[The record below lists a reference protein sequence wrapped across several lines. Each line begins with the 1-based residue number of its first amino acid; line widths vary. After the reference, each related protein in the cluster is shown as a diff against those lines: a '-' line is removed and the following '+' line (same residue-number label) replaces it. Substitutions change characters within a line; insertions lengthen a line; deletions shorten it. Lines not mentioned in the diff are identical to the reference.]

1 MIGDYISIQRQIRKH
16 WLWEEKRPRTKYE
29 AWTDMLM
36 MANYKTIKKPY
47 NDQVVTI
54 QRGEFPTSFRSLA
67 LRWGWSKNTVVKF
80 IKLLK
85 SDTMIDTHSNYGFT
99 LVKIINYEKYQ
110 SQADTDP
117 GTVGNTVADT
127 VGDTVGGTTII
138 KNNKDNKENKFRAKP
153 KNLEMV
159 VEYFLEKN
167 IPDAE
172 NNAEKFYS
180 HYESVGWFRGKS
192 KIKNWKMC
200 VKQWNFQAEVKQVQ
214 EKSIS
219 VEHQYKKTPLGEFMV
234 FCQNVK
240 CKSYGDTLFAKNKFD
255 IQKGCRCGY
264 EYQPTRPKVNRNSKS
279 SSENGSSLSDQQI
292 LEKIGFNMKTVA

>member
-1 MIGDYISIQRQIRKH
+1 M
-16 WLWEEKRPRTKYE
+16 
-29 AWTDMLM
+29 
-36 MANYKTIKKPY
+36 
-47 NDQVVTI
+47 
-54 QRGEFPTSFRSLA
+54 
-67 LRWGWSKNTVVKF
+67 
-80 IKLLK
+80 
-85 SDTMIDTHSNYGFT
+85 
-99 LVKIINYEKYQ
+99 
-110 SQADTDP
+110 
-117 GTVGNTVADT
+117 
-127 VGDTVGGTTII
+127 
-138 KNNKDNKENKFRAKP
+138 
-153 KNLEMV
+153 
-159 VEYFLEKN
+159 EKN

-264 EYQPTRPKVNRNSKS
+264 EYQPTRPKKNPQPQTKQ
-279 SSENGSSLSDQQI
+279 LSDQQI